1 MKEWSSF
8 ERPELEAYVVED
20 HGDCL
25 TGLFGDHFVES
36 QDVMEKTDQNLRES
50 EAYQKDAPES
60 DLLGS
65 QRLRDAGPEGPA
77 FVQIEA
83 DHPAQRATHQIDDQR
98 LDIEPRRQE
107 VVHAQIDDQ
116 VDRKA
121 PESRVLL
128 PRDFGTVPV
137 SETALKAGKSRQDSP
152 KKVQDLECRIN

>member
-1 MKEWSSF
+1 M
-8 ERPELEAYVVED
+8 
-20 HGDCL
+20 
-25 TGLFGDHFVES
+25 
-36 QDVMEKTDQNLRES
+36 MEKTDQNLRES

-65 QRLRDAGPEGPA
+65 QRLRAAGPEGPA

-107 VVHAQIDDQ
+107 VVHAQIDDRCDQSDDQ